1 MFLRKQK
8 EVETKPYSN
17 PAHRGIPSDLC
28 ECNFSND
35 RERKLANLWGP
46 VERGNWD
53 VWLHKEGNK

>member
-17 PAHRGIPSDLC
+17 RAHRGIPSDLC

-35 RERKLANLWGP
+35 REEASESMGPCGKRKLGCLAAQG
-46 VERGNWD
+46 RQ
-53 VWLHKEGNK
+53 